1 MKFVESFQFLGEE
14 IWGVENAGWDGW
26 EIAATL
32 RRLHLMHRD
41 VSLRESRR
49 LTPLPRPNIPGMDI
63 PDASASLRNSL
74 PALPGYRQFVGN
86 SAWCACVK
94 LHFSPDLF

>member
-1 MKFVESFQFLGEE
+1 MWYAGEGGE
-14 IWGVENAGWDGW
+14 AVSS
-26 EIAATL
+26 TL

-63 PDASASLRNSL
+63 PDASASLQNS
-74 PALPGYRQFVGN
+74 PQPLPGSSTLLAIQRECGHYY
-86 SAWCACVK
+86 A
-94 LHFSPDLF
+94 PDN

>member
-1 MKFVESFQFLGEE
+1 MGELGL
-14 IWGVENAGWDGW
+14 WYAGEGGDVVSS
-26 EIAATL
+26 TL

-41 VSLRESRR
+41 VRLRESRR

-63 PDASASLRNSL
+63 PDASASLRNSV

>member
-1 MKFVESFQFLGEE
+1 MWYAGEGGE
-14 IWGVENAGWDGW
+14 AVSS
-26 EIAATL
+26 TL

-63 PDASASLRNSL
+63 PDASASLQNS
-74 PALPGYRQFVGN
+74 PQPLPGSSTLLAIQRECGHYYT
-86 SAWCACVK
+86 
-94 LHFSPDLF
+94 PDN